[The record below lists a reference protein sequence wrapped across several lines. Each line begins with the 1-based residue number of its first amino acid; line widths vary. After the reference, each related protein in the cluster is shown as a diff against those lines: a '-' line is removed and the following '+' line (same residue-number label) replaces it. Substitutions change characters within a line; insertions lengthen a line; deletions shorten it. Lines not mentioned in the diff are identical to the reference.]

1 MWDDSATYPYF
12 IPMIWQGDGPNPSP
26 GYSSRGS
33 MYGVGGIPH
42 CQWGGSQNYVGGGTS
57 TLPAYI
63 NLYNNISAQDSPV
76 EMILELN
83 TNSQGQLAFL
93 LDVTL
98 MDNITTTNNQI
109 VYVLTHDWEPGQ
121 LPDYFASVIL
131 YEQETF
137 SLTTAGQS
145 ESYEFGFD
153 MATNWDLTK
162 LKAVAMIQTFDGNHQ
177 IHQATITDFT
187 GLLPM
192 FTTNVTEGPAH
203 LGVQFTSNSF
213 PQFTSNSFPQ
223 TGIEG
228 WEWDFDGDGTFDST
242 EENPFHLYTEPGVF
256 DVTLKIEVDG
266 EFEEITVEDYITV
279 TDGSTVSGNLS
290 GVWVPDFSPYM
301 ISEDII
307 IAEGDEL
314 TITEGVEIIF
324 AEDVQFTVNGHLEA
338 DASSSRGEPIVFTS
352 ESSWSGIRFFVTQED
367 NILANCEISNANLSA
382 IKVEGDSKV
391 DVIGCKI
398 FDNTSTSL
406 GAAFEVVG
414 SDNVLISQNIIAN
427 NTSSSSAGAI
437 KCTDSSIEITNNLI
451 VNNSGSY
458 SAFILMNNSNVE
470 LINNTIANNEA
481 TGVNAYP
488 FFILTSD
495 PIIKNCIISDNNSIF
510 FASGTIDVTYTC
522 ISGGYEGTGNIDED
536 PLFVAPTAGEG
547 TGYDGLAASW
557 WLQEGSLCID
567 AGDPDAMYND
577 IDGTRNDMGAYGGPN
592 GLEPT
597 DSEDN
602 TVNVV
607 AVNSISVYPNP
618 FNPTANI
625 ALSINEND
633 ILQPVSVEIFNIK
646 GQLVKTIVNNE
657 VVQNTNFIWNGKDNN
672 GNSTSSGM
680 YFVKMKTVTS
690 EVSKKMLLIK

>member
-1 MWDDSATYPYF
+1 MHQIWDDPGQFPYL
-12 IPMIWQGDGPNPSP
+12 IPIIWQGDGSNPSP
-26 GYSSRGS
+26 NYSSRGS
-33 MYGVGGIPH
+33 MYNVGGIPH
-42 CQWGGSQNYVGGGTS
+42 AQWGGSQSVIGGGTGS
-57 TLPAYI
+57 YSAYVAQ
-63 NLYNNISAQDSPV
+63 YNQISAQDSPID
-76 EMILELN
+76 MELSLG
-83 TNSQGQLAFL
+83 TNSSGQFGITA
-93 LDVTL
+93 DVELTG
-98 MDNITTTNNQI
+98 NITTTNNKI
-109 VYVLTHDWEPGQ
+109 VFILTYDFTPLQ
-121 LPDYFASVIL
+121 TPDYFASAITYGDQV
-131 YEQETF
+131 F
-137 SLTTAGQS
+137 DLTTSGQTGY
-145 ESYEFGFD
+145 YEEPITYNP
-153 MATNWDLTK
+153 AWDLTK
-162 LKAVAMIQTFDGNHQ
+162 LKAIAIVQTFDGNHQ
-177 IHQATITDFT
+177 IHQAGITEYT

-192 FTTNVTEGPAH
+192 FTSNLTEGPAH
-203 LGVQFTSNSF
+203 LGIQFTNTSF
-213 PQFTSNSFPQ
+213 PSS
-223 TGIEG
+223 GIDS

-324 AEDVQFTVNGHLEA
+324 AEDVQFTVNGLLVA
-338 DASSSRGEPIVFTS
+338 DASTSRGEPIIFTS
-352 ESSWSGIRFFVTQED
+352 ESSWAGIRFFNTQED
-367 NILANCEISNANLSA
+367 NLLANCEISNANLSA

-406 GAAFEVVG
+406 GAAFEIIG
-414 SDNVLISQNIIAN
+414 SDNVLILQNIIAN
-427 NTSSSSAGAI
+427 NTSSNSAGAI
-437 KCTDSSIEITNNLI
+437 KCTDSSIEITNNII

-495 PIIKNCIISDNNSIF
+495 PIIKNCIISDINPIF

-536 PLFVAPTAGEG
+536 PFFVAPTAGEG

-577 IDGTRNDMGAYGGPN
+577 IDGTRNDMGAYGGPTPN
-592 GLEPT
+592 EMEPT
-597 DSEDN
+597 DSDDN
-602 TVNVV
+602 TVNVA

-633 ILQPVSVEIFNIK
+633 IRQPLSVEIFNIK

-680 YFVKMKTVTS
+680 YFVKMKTVSS
-690 EVSKKMLLIK
+690 EISKKMLLIK